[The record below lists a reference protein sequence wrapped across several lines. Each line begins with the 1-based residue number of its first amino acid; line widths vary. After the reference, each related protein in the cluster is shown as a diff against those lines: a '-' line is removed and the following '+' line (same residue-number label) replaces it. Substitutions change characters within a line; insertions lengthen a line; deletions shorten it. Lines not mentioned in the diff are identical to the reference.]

1 VIDTSV
7 VVPTLD
13 EAETIERTLRRLR
26 RLLPGAELVVADGG
40 SRDRTRELARRL
52 ARVVESVPGRGPQ
65 LNAGAAEARGE
76 LLLFLHADS
85 ALRRDPRPDLAAA
98 LARAG
103 VVAVHFRQRI
113 RARGCAFRMLEAAA
127 WRRARWT
134 PWVLGDLG
142 LAVRRGTF
150 AAIGGFPEQPLF
162 EDLGI
167 SLRLRRH
174 GRIAGIGVRV
184 HCSARRWLRQGLVR
198 TTLVNWMLTVGYLLG
213 MDPVRLARAY
223 RAIR

>member
-1 VIDTSV
+1 
-7 VVPTLD
+7 
-13 EAETIERTLRRLR
+13 
-26 RLLPGAELVVADGG
+26 
-40 SRDRTRELARRL
+40 
-52 ARVVESVPGRGPQ
+52 
-65 LNAGAAEARGE
+65 
-76 LLLFLHADS
+76 
-85 ALRRDPRPDLAAA
+85 
-98 LARAG
+98 
-103 VVAVHFRQRI
+103 
-113 RARGCAFRMLEAAA
+113 MLEAAA

-174 GRIAGIGVRV
+174 GRIAGSASG
-184 HCSARRWLRQGLVR
+184 STARRAGGSAGARADDARELDADR
-198 TTLVNWMLTVGYLLG
+198 GYLLG